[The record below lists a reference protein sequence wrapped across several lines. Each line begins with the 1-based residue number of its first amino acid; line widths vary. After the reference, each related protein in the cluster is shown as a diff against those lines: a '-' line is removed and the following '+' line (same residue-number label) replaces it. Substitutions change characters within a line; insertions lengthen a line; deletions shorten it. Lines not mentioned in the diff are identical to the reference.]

1 MKGETQIMICQ
12 TTKKGV
18 DCFFMNATG
27 CTYNGGT
34 CYQIVEQC
42 VGCEKIQEFPSGKFC
57 TAYPQPELKWK
68 NGPCNFATHVKREVK
83 EEKIINALKASKRKA
98 AGKM

>member
-1 MKGETQIMICQ
+1 
-12 TTKKGV
+12 
-18 DCFFMNATG
+18 MNATG

-42 VGCEKIQEFPSGKFC
+42 VGCEKIKEFPTGKFC